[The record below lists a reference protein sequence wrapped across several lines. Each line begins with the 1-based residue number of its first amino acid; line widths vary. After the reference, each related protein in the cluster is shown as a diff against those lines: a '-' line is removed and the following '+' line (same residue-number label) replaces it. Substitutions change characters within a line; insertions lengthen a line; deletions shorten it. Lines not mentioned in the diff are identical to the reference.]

1 MSTATRVPETS
12 TMSGDDLSM
21 DDARTTLRQ
30 FGGRKLL
37 WEAFR
42 RFRYGD
48 GMSHSRA
55 LGFQIVLATI
65 PTTIAFVG
73 LATTV
78 QQDQLAAALQEVIL
92 SVTPG
97 TSDEVVRE
105 TLAKAL
111 EQGATGGL
119 IALVLGA
126 AVALFA
132 MTMAMGQIERG
143 ANRIYGVQRDRSF
156 PKKYGRALILVI
168 AAGIPGML
176 AFVLIV
182 AGGVAAQ
189 ALATTYGWSDTTE
202 RLIAWGRWPIGVLS
216 VLVTIMV
223 LFRWAPR
230 RHQPAFSWMWVGA
243 AVALGLWLA
252 LSGLLSLYVSKSA
265 SFGQIYGPLTAVMA
279 LLLWAQLSAIALFLG
294 MAFAAQLEAVH
305 AGVTAGADP
314 DPEKFR
320 TPAARRVPLTT
331 AH

>member
-21 DDARTTLRQ
+21 YDARETLRQ

-65 PTTIAFVG
+65 PTAIAFVG

-78 QQDQLAAALQEVIL
+78 RQDKLAAALQEVIL
-92 SVTPG
+92 AVTPG
-97 TSDEVVRE
+97 TSDNVVRE
-105 TLAKAL
+105 TLAKGL
-111 EQGATGGL
+111 ERGATGGL
-119 IALVLGA
+119 IALIAGA
-126 AVALFA
+126 AVAIFA
-132 MTMAMGQIERG
+132 MTTAMGQIERG
-143 ANRIYGVQRDRSF
+143 ANRIYGVQRDRPF
-156 PKKYGRALILVI
+156 PKKYGRAFILVI

-202 RLIAWGRWPIGVLS
+202 RLMAWGRWPVGVFS

-230 RHQPAFSWMWVGA
+230 RHQPAFSWMSAGA
-243 AVALGLWLA
+243 AAALVLWLV
-252 LSGLLSLYVSKSA
+252 LSGALSLYVSKSA
-265 SFGQIYGPLTAVMA
+265 SFGQIYGPLTAIMA
-279 LLLWAQLSAIALFLG
+279 LLIWAQLSAIALFLG
-294 MAFAAQLEAVH
+294 MAFAAQLEAVRG
-305 AGVTAGADP
+305 GVTVGAEE
-314 DPEKFR
+314 DPEEFGPPP
-320 TPAARRVPLTT
+320 TRVPLTT
-331 AH
+331 AR